1 MSHRR
6 CRQADGHCR
15 YPWPLEPALTL
26 SFTHQTAGRARAG
39 KHTSS
44 FNLLSISRA
53 LFHNIIYLVLVVWRD
68 RVSWPCQHQP
78 QPHFEYGRNERGQSV
93 PPLSFNN
100 SVTFPHYHHLGRD
113 STFMRNYSMSW
124 GAIQF
129 SRGNVQFPQTGVGLN
144 FLKPG
149 LGFNFCTNFAKFN
162 LAPVFFGK

>member
-1 MSHRR
+1 MPPGRR
-6 CRQADGHCR
+6 PLPVPMAPGASTHTLFHSSNCRSR
-15 YPWPLEPALTL
+15 RRE
-26 SFTHQTAGRARAG
+26 RAG

-100 SVTFPHYHHLGRD
+100 SVTFPHYHHLGRV

-124 GAIQF
+124 DAIQF
-129 SRGNVQFPQTGVGLN
+129 
-144 FLKPG
+144 PG
-149 LGFNFCTNFAKFN
+149 ALFNFQGAMFNFRK
-162 LAPVFFGK
+162 LGWD